1 MKREVI
7 KMKKKRKVLNNNAIG
22 FLLGINILL
31 LFIGIAVDNTSEEDS
46 TAVAHASSTLSN
58 EEKRKNDDI
67 ESNEEYD
74 VTFELESVAHFS
86 EGIKGLPMFYS
97 HADNNGVYFTYMTTE
112 NPKSFESG
120 YWFVSYEVL
129 DKGYYKADLL
139 EHNDKLEAIYIADEF
154 NGDYIQLKPS
164 SDTEKGYA
172 YH

>member
-7 KMKKKRKVLNNNAIG
+7 KMEKKRKVLNNNAIG

-31 LFIGIAVDNTSEEDS
+31 LFIGIAVDNASEEDN
-46 TAVAHASSTLSN
+46 TAVAHASSTLSS

-86 EGIKGLPMFYS
+86 EEIEGIDMFFS
-97 HADNNGVYFTYMTTE
+97 HTDENGAYFTYMQTE
-112 NPKSFESG
+112 SPKSFESG

-129 DKGYYKADLL
+129 EKGYYNADYL
-139 EHNDKLEAIYIADEF
+139 EHNDKLESIFIADA
-154 NGDYIQLKPS
+154 NGDYMQLKPS

-172 YH
+172 YK